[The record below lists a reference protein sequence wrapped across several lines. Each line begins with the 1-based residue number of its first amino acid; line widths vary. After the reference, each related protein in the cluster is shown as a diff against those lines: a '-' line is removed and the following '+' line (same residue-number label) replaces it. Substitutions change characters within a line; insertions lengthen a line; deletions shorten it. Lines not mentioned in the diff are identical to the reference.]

1 MGLHSKV
8 RYEIQFK
15 SKKRMEQED
24 EIVQF
29 ARGLYD
35 FIFDFIGKNDRINL
49 NVTRK
54 CARFVSK
61 AFTFKG
67 FEDDEIDR
75 IIVKSVDKV
84 RKS

>member
-8 RYEIQFK
+8 RYEIRLK

-29 ARGLYD
+29 AKGVYD
-35 FIFDFIGKNDRINL
+35 FIFDYIGENDRVSL
-49 NVTRK
+49 NITRK

-61 AFTFKG
+61 SFTFRG
-67 FEDDEIDR
+67 FEDDEIYT
-75 IIVKSVDKV
+75 ILSKEADKE
-84 RKS
+84 RK

>member
-67 FEDDEIDR
+67 FEDDEIEEE
-75 IIVKSVDKV
+75 VKQ
-84 RKS
+84 